1 MVNKNVT
8 RNGSDSTHK
17 LNENVKLNNSVNTIK
32 LDDAPLNRFHI
43 KIAGL
48 TFGAH
53 FTDGYI
59 LGIIGFAL
67 TLMTPQMG
75 LSPFWVGLIGS
86 SALIGL
92 FLGSLILGWISD
104 YIGRQKI
111 FVFSFTIITIASVLQ
126 FFADTPT
133 ELVLCRIL
141 IGIGLGGD
149 YSVGHTM
156 LAEFSPRKHRG
167 VLLGSFS
174 VIWTFGYVAANL
186 IGIFA
191 INTSPDAWKWMLASS
206 AIPAVII
213 LILRIG
219 TPESPRWL
227 ISKGRIDEAKEIVK
241 KHVGPNIVLDDESP
255 VQTNGSFKTLFS
267 KGMRKRT
274 AFNCIFFVCLVIPYF
289 AIYTFLP
296 NILEAIGMN
305 EGYGTDFLLNG
316 LLIVGAVLGIFFTVK
331 YSRRGFLISSFIVL
345 IVTLALLS
353 LLPSSATVLMIVSFA
368 IFTLIMSAVSN
379 LVGVFPAE
387 SFPTEIRS
395 SGVGLAT
402 SMSRLGSAIGTF
414 LLPLGIAGI
423 GIQYT
428 MLCLTAVLVIGAIVS
443 IAWAPETKSLT
454 LSEAS
459 NKGSKN

>member
-1 MVNKNVT
+1 MGNNNAALNDNV
-8 RNGSDSTHK
+8 G
-17 LNENVKLNNSVNTIK
+17 VIK
-32 LDDAPLNRFHI
+32 LDDAPLNKFHI

-59 LGIIGFAL
+59 LGIIAFAL
-67 TLMTPQMG
+67 SLLTPQMN
-75 LSPFWVGLIGS
+75 LTPFWIGLIGS

-92 FLGSLILGWISD
+92 FLGSLVLGWISD
-104 YIGRQKI
+104 YVGRQKI
-111 FVFSFTIITIASVLQ
+111 FVFSFIVITAASILQ
-126 FFADTPT
+126 FFADSPM
-133 ELVLCRIL
+133 ELVFYRIL
-141 IGIGLGGD
+141 LGIGLGGD

-174 VIWTFGYVAANL
+174 VVWTFGYVAANL
-186 IGIFA
+186 IGILA
-191 INTSPDAWKWMLASS
+191 VDSAPDAWRWMLASS

-213 LILRIG
+213 LILRMG

-227 ISKGRIDEAKEIVK
+227 ISKGRIDEAREIVK
-241 KHVGPNIVLDDESP
+241 KHVGPNIVLDDERP
-255 VQTNGSFKTLFS
+255 VQTNSSIATLFR
-267 KGMRKRT
+267 KDIRKRT

-296 NILEAIGMN
+296 SILDAIGLS

-316 LLIVGAVLGIFFTVK
+316 LLIVGAILGIWLTVK
-331 YSRRGFLISSFIVL
+331 FSRRGFLISSFIVL
-345 IVTLALLS
+345 IVTLSLLS
-353 LLPSSATVLMIVSFA
+353 VLPSSATVLMIISFA
-368 IFTLIMSAVSN
+368 VFTLIMSAVSN

-395 SGVGLAT
+395 TGVGLAT
-402 SMSRLGSAIGTF
+402 SISRLGSAIGTF
-414 LLPLGIAGI
+414 LLPMGIANF
-423 GIQYT
+423 GIQFT
-428 MLCLTAVLVIGAIVS
+428 MFCLTAVLIIGAVVS

-454 LSEAS
+454 LSDAS
-459 NKGSKN
+459 NTGKKV

>member
-1 MVNKNVT
+1 MENKDVAIDY
-8 RNGSDSTHK
+8 NGSGH
-17 LNENVKLNNSVNTIK
+17 TIK

-59 LGIIGFAL
+59 LGIIAFAL
-67 TLMTPQMG
+67 ALLTPQME
-75 LSPFWVGLIGS
+75 LTPFWIGLIGS

-92 FLGSLILGWISD
+92 FLGSLVLGWISD

-111 FVFSFTIITIASVLQ
+111 FVFSFIVITAASILQ
-126 FFADTPT
+126 FFADSPT
-133 ELVLCRIL
+133 ELVLYRIL
-141 IGIGLGGD
+141 LGIGLGGD

-174 VIWTFGYVAANL
+174 VVWTFGYVVANL
-186 IGIFA
+186 IGILA
-191 INTSPDAWKWMLASS
+191 VDSAPDAWRWMLASS

-213 LILRIG
+213 LILRMG

-227 ISKGRIDEAKEIVK
+227 ISKGRLAEAREIVK
-241 KHVGPNIVLDDESP
+241 KHVGPNIVLDDERP
-255 VQTNGSFKTLFS
+255 VQTKSSFVTLFR
-267 KGMRKRT
+267 KDLRKRT

-296 NILEAIGMN
+296 SILDAIGLN

-316 LLIVGAVLGIFFTVK
+316 LLIVGAILGIWFTVK
-331 YSRRGFLISSFIVL
+331 FSRRGFLISSFIIL
-345 IVTLALLS
+345 IVTLTLLS
-353 LLPSSATVLMIVSFA
+353 ILPSSATVIMILSFA

-402 SMSRLGSAIGTF
+402 AISRLGSAIGTF
-414 LLPLGIAGI
+414 LLPIGIATM
-423 GIQYT
+423 GIQFT
-428 MLCLTAVLVIGAIVS
+428 MLFLTAVLIIGAIVS

-459 NKGSKN
+459 NSGKTNKIL

>member
-1 MVNKNVT
+1 MNQNKTV
-8 RNGSDSTHK
+8 
-17 LNENVKLNNSVNTIK
+17 K
-32 LDDAPLNRFHI
+32 LDDAPLNKFHV

-59 LGIIGFAL
+59 LGIIGIAL
-67 TLMTPQMG
+67 TLLKPEMG
-75 LSPFWVGLIGS
+75 LSPLWVGLVGS

-104 YIGRQKI
+104 FIGRQKI
-111 FVFSFTIITIASVLQ
+111 FVFSFILITLASFFQ
-126 FFADTPT
+126 FFADNAM
-133 ELVLCRIL
+133 ELVLLRIL

-156 LAEFSPRKHRG
+156 LAEFSPRKYRG

-174 VIWTFGYVAANL
+174 VIWTFGYVASSI
-186 IGIFA
+186 IGFYLLKMG
-191 INTSPDAWKWMLASS
+191 PDAWKWMLVSS
-206 AIPAVII
+206 AIPALII

-227 ISKGRIDEAKEIVK
+227 ISKGRIDEASQIVK
-241 KHVGPNIVLDDESP
+241 KYVGKNVVLDDETP
-255 VQTNGSFKTLFS
+255 IKNNASFSSLFS
-267 KGMRKRT
+267 KNLRKRT
-274 AFNCIFFVCLVIPYF
+274 LFNCLFFVCLVIPYF

-296 NILEAIGMN
+296 DILNTMGLSEN
-305 EGYGTDFLLNG
+305 FGTDLLLNG
-316 LLIVGAVLGIFFTVK
+316 ILVVGAILGILFTIK
-331 YSRRGFLISSFIVL
+331 YSRRGFLISSFIFL
-345 IVTLALLS
+345 SIALFLLS
-353 LLPSSATVLMIVSFA
+353 ILPDNANMFMIVIFA
-368 IFTLIMSAVSN
+368 AFTLIMSAVSN

-402 SMSRLGSAIGTF
+402 SISRLGSAVGTF
-414 LLPLGIAGI
+414 LLPISISELGMSP
-423 GIQYT
+423 T
-428 MLCLTAVLVIGAIVS
+428 MLTLTAVLVIGTIVS
-443 IAWAPETKSLT
+443 IAWAPETKALT

-459 NKGSKN
+459 GNSENGNLDNLIPKNKKTV

>member
-1 MVNKNVT
+1 MVH
-8 RNGSDSTHK
+8 THK
-17 LNENVKLNNSVNTIK
+17 VHAVHPSDTVNTIK
-32 LDDAPLNRFHI
+32 LDDAPLNKFHI

-67 TLMTPQMG
+67 LLLTPQME
-75 LSPFWVGLIGS
+75 LSAFWVGLIGS
-86 SALIGL
+86 SALLGL
-92 FLGSLILGWISD
+92 FLGSLVLGWISD
-104 YIGRQKI
+104 YVGRQKI
-111 FVFSFTIITIASVLQ
+111 FVFSFTIITVGSVLQ
-126 FFADTPT
+126 FFADSPM
-133 ELVLCRIL
+133 ELVLLRIL

-156 LAEFSPRKHRG
+156 LAEFSPRKYRG

-191 INTSPDAWKWMLASS
+191 LDASPDAWRWMLASS

-213 LILRIG
+213 LVLRIG

-227 ISKGRIDEAKEIVK
+227 ISKGRVEEALEIVQ
-241 KHVGPNIVLDDESP
+241 KHVGPNIVLDDEVP
-255 VQTNGSFKTLFS
+255 TQGKGGFAALFS
-267 KGMRKRT
+267 NTMRKRT

-296 NILEAIGMN
+296 NILDEIGLSA
-305 EGYGTDFLLNG
+305 GFGTDLLLNL
-316 LLIVGAVLGIFFTVK
+316 LLIVGAVLGIWFTVK
-331 YSRRGFLISSFIVL
+331 FSRRGFLINSIIVL
-345 IVTLALLS
+345 IVTLGLLS
-353 LLPSSATVLMIVSFA
+353 LLPSSASILMVISFA

-402 SMSRLGSAIGTF
+402 AISRLGSAIGTF
-414 LLPLGIAGI
+414 LLPMGIATI
-423 GIQYT
+423 GVQYS
-428 MLCLTAVLVIGAIVS
+428 MLCLTAVLVIGLIVS

-459 NKGSKN
+459 NTGNLK